1 MQAVNSQNEIFGY
14 DLPVATGEIMRRSVL
29 VISALIFFL
38 SACAALRPQEPL
50 RISVAGLEPLEGK
63 GMEARFAVSLRIQ
76 NHGPIPLDYD
86 GVALDL
92 DLRGMSFASGVS
104 DQQGTIPR
112 FGETV
117 IIVPVTVPASAI
129 IRHVFRLTTGD
140 HGRTDY
146 ELRGQLGAPGFAIG
160 RYFDAKGEIT
170 LPNLP
175 AEEAR

>member
-1 MQAVNSQNEIFGY
+1 
-14 DLPVATGEIMRRSVL
+14 MRRSVL
-29 VISALIFFL
+29 VISALIFCL
-38 SACAALRPQEPL
+38 SACAGLRPQEPL

-76 NHGPIPLDYD
+76 NHGAVPLDYD

-92 DLRGMSFASGVS
+92 DVRGMRFASGVS

-117 IIVPVTVPASAI
+117 IIVPVTVPATAI
-129 IRHVFRLTTGD
+129 IRHAFRLTAGD
-140 HGRTDY
+140 HRKTDY

-160 RYFDAKGEIT
+160 RHFDVKGEIT
-170 LPNLP
+170 LPALP

>member
-1 MQAVNSQNEIFGY
+1 MK
-14 DLPVATGEIMRRSVL
+14 RSLL
-29 VISALIFFL
+29 VISALIFCL
-38 SACAALRPQEPL
+38 SACAGLRPQEPL

-76 NHGPIPLDYD
+76 NHGGVPLDYD
-86 GVALDL
+86 GVAIDL

-117 IIVPVTVPASAI
+117 IIVPVTVPATAI
-129 IRHVFRLTTGD
+129 IRHVFRLATGD
-140 HGRTDY
+140 HRQTDY

-160 RYFDAKGEIT
+160 YHFDVKGEIALPT
-170 LPNLP
+170 LPT
-175 AEEAR
+175 EEEIR

>member
-1 MQAVNSQNEIFGY
+1 
-14 DLPVATGEIMRRSVL
+14 MRRSIL
-29 VISALIFFL
+29 VISTLIFCL

-76 NHGPIPLDYD
+76 NHGAVPLDYD

-92 DLRGMSFASGVS
+92 DLHGMSFASGVS
-104 DQQGTIPR
+104 GQQGTIPR

-117 IIVPVTVPASAI
+117 ILVPVTVPATAI
-129 IRHVFRLTTGD
+129 VRHVFRLTTSD
-140 HGRTDY
+140 HGRADY

-160 RYFDAKGEIT
+160 RHFNVKGEIA
-170 LPNLP
+170 LPALP
-175 AEEAR
+175 AEEVVR

>member
-1 MQAVNSQNEIFGY
+1 
-14 DLPVATGEIMRRSVL
+14 
-29 VISALIFFL
+29 
-38 SACAALRPQEPL
+38 
-50 RISVAGLEPLEGK
+50 
-63 GMEARFAVSLRIQ
+63 MEARFAVSLRIQ
-76 NHGPIPLDYD
+76 NHGAVPLDYD

-92 DLRGMSFASGVS
+92 DLHGMSFASGVS

-117 IIVPVTVPASAI
+117 IVVPVTVPATAI
-129 IRHVFRLTTGD
+129 IRHVFRLTAGD

-160 RYFDAKGEIT
+160 HHFDAKGEIT

-175 AEEAR
+175 EEEVR